1 MQRMLNGFRFDGR
14 GSDVDYHR
22 DVKLLPTLAL
32 SLLAPFFASAQPTNV
47 MSNPG
52 FEQNTTGWFGFG
64 PVSFTTTTTTAHSG
78 LRSALIQNRTDTWN
92 GVAQSL
98 AGVLQPNITYQIS
111 AWVRLSNAPSQPVML
126 TMQKTDGSGTTYQNV
141 ASVTANSNSWT
152 KLTGGYVLNVSGAL
166 TTLNL
171 YMEGPAAGV
180 DFYADDFDVEGY
192 DWKSAANARIEQVRK
207 RDARLIV
214 IDPAGQPIPG
224 AVINVNQTRHRFA
237 FGSAIN
243 NNISNPNYAAF
254 VRTNFEWAV
263 MENEAKWY
271 YNEPTQG
278 HVTYTVADAITNFC
292 FTNKITLRGHNI
304 FWAVDQ
310 NVQSWV
316 TNLSNANLLVAVTN
330 RLNSVVNHFKG
341 TFVHWDVN
349 NEMLHGNFYG
359 NRLGNWVNPWMF
371 QYAHSLDSNAVL
383 FVNDYNVVEGTETDA
398 YKQQIQSLLASNA
411 PVQAIG
417 AQGHFGSTVDPS
429 STESRIDSLAQLN
442 LPIWITEYDSANS
455 NESIRADNLE
465 TLYRLCFS
473 KSSVDGVLMWGF
485 WAGSH
490 WRGSNAAIVNLDWTL
505 NEAGRRYQALL
516 AEWTTRTNG
525 ATDPAGAFAFRG
537 FHGAYDVTVT
547 LPGSQPT
554 LRRITLDPGTGSS
567 TNVLIV
573 NPGDPSRP
581 VLHSVNYSPASGQFS
596 FQLSG
601 DAGRTNQIQVSSTLT
616 NPISNWTPWSNIYNA
631 GGTVGFTNPTPA
643 TQSQLFFRA
652 RVLP

>member
-1 MQRMLNGFRFDGR
+1 M
-14 GSDVDYHR
+14 
-22 DVKLLPTLAL
+22 KLSTLLLAAAV
-32 SLLAPFFASAQPTNV
+32 SLLAPFSAAAQTTNV
-47 MSNPG
+47 IANPG

-64 PVSFTTTTTTAHSG
+64 PVSFTTTTMVVHSG
-78 LRSALIQNRTDTWN
+78 SRSALIQNRTDTWN

-111 AWVRLSNAPSQPVML
+111 AWVRLSNSPSQPVML

-141 ASVTANSNSWT
+141 ASVTANSNGWT
-152 KLTGGYVLNVSGAL
+152 QLSGGYVLSVSGAL
-166 TTLNL
+166 TTLTL

-180 DFYADDFDVEGY
+180 DFFADDFDVEGY

-207 RDARLIV
+207 RDARLMV
-214 IDPAGQPIPG
+214 IDPAGHPIPG
-224 AVINVNQTRHRFA
+224 AIVNVNQTRHRFA

-243 NNISNPNYAAF
+243 SNISNPIYAAF

-292 FTNKITLRGHNI
+292 YTNKITLRGHNI

-310 NVQSWV
+310 IVQSWV

-371 QYAHSLDSNAVL
+371 QYAHSLDSNVVL
-383 FVNDYNVVEGTETDA
+383 FVNDYNVVEGNETDA

-429 STESRIDSLAQLN
+429 STESRIESLAQLN

-455 NESIRADNLE
+455 DESIRADNLE

-473 KSSVDGVLMWGF
+473 KPSVDGVVMWGF

-516 AEWTTRTNG
+516 TEWTTRTNG
-525 ATDPAGAFAFRG
+525 ATDPAGVFAFRG

-554 LRRITLDPGTGSS
+554 LRRITLDPGSGTS

-573 NPGDPSRP
+573 NASDPSRP
-581 VLHSVNYSPASGQFS
+581 VLHSAQYSPANGQFS
-596 FQLSG
+596 LQLSG
-601 DAGRTNQIQVSSTLT
+601 DAGRTNQIQVSSALT
-616 NPISNWTPWSNIYNA
+616 NPISNWTPLSNIYNSS
-631 GGTVGFTNPTPA
+631 GTVGFTNPTPA

-652 RVLP
+652 RELP